1 MKVETFLFGTIEIDP
16 DTLISFPD
24 GLLGFE
30 KCTRFKL
37 VHEAEH
43 GEQPA
48 SFTLQ
53 SVDNSSLALQ
63 IIDPLALGFHY
74 ELELT
79 TEEAAKLQLAD
90 PKEAAVMLAIYK
102 HGEEKGIGANIRAP
116 ILLNPSKRLGIQK
129 VMQEVKPSVTLTNLS
144 TAVA

>member
-1 MKVETFLFGTIEIDP
+1 MKVETLLFGTIEIDP
-16 DTLISFPD
+16 DTLVNFPG

-30 KCTRFKL
+30 SSTRFKL
-37 VHEAEH
+37 IHEAQE
-43 GEQPA
+43 GELPA

-53 SVDNSSLALQ
+53 SVDNPSVALQ

-79 TEEAAKLQLAD
+79 SDEAAKL
-90 PKEAAVMLAIYK
+90 EASDAKDVAVMLAIYK
-102 HGEEKGIGANIRAP
+102 HGEQKGIGANIRAP

-144 TAVA
+144 SAVA